1 MMPDKVSLLQH
12 VNQRFEDFD
21 RRLTEARIA
30 DAARVQLALTAAK
43 EAVDKAEQANEKRLG
58 LLNEFRSQQADEARK
73 YVPRETY
80 DLAIGQY
87 NSRFTV
93 LEQAGAMLQ
102 GKAIAFAGFG
112 ALVGGAAVGMI
123 MKLVS

>member
-123 MKLVS
+123 MKLVA

>member
-1 MMPDKVSLLQH
+1 MTKGVSLLTH

-58 LLNEFRSQQADEARK
+58 LLNEFRGQAAEESAK

-80 DLAIGQY
+80 DLAISQY
-87 NSRFTV
+87 NARFTV
-93 LEQAGAMLQ
+93 IEQAGAMLQ

-112 ALVGGAAVGMI
+112 ALVGSAAMALI
-123 MKLVS
+123 MKVFGT

>member
-21 RRLTEARIA
+21 RRLVDARMA

-43 EAVDKAEQANEKRLG
+43 EAVDKAEQANEKRLT
-58 LLNEFRSQQADEARK
+58 LLNEFRNQAAEESRK

-80 DLAIGQY
+80 DLAVSQY
-87 NSRFTV
+87 NARIAIVET
-93 LEQAGAMLQ
+93 AGATLQ
-102 GKAIAFAGFG
+102 GRAIAFAGFG
-112 ALVGGAAVGMI
+112 SLIGGAAVALI
-123 MKLVS
+123 MKAFI

>member
-1 MMPDKVSLLQH
+1 MKSVSLLTH

-21 RRLTEARIA
+21 RRLVDARMA

-58 LLNEFRSQQADEARK
+58 LLNEFRNQSAEESRK

-80 DLAIGQY
+80 ELAIGQV
-87 NSRFTV
+87 NAQIKVVETAS
-93 LEQAGAMLQ
+93 AMLQ
-102 GKAIAFAGFG
+102 GRAIAFAGFG
-112 ALVGGAAVGMI
+112 ALLGGAAVALI
-123 MKLVS
+123 MRALT

>member
-80 DLAIGQY
+80 DLAVGQY